1 MTEIFDLVSK
11 TLIHIT
17 KDINNLRE
25 FEIINLVINC
35 ILISLLIIKVY
46 NLIQSLKQQ

>member
-17 KDINNLRE
+17 KDMSKLQDCDLILI
-25 FEIINLVINC
+25 IINT
-35 ILISLLIIKVY
+35 ILISLLIIMVR
-46 NLIQSLKQQ
+46 NLIQDFKQQ